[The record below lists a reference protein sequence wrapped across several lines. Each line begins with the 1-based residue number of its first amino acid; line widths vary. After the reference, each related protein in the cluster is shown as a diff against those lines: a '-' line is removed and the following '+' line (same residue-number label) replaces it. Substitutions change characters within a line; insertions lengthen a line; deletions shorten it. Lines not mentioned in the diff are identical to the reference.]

1 VRSAI
6 EVTPDGSGPPRALV
20 RRLPLSAPGM
30 PGQPAVPGRLGA
42 GRPGAASDRPDLRTA
57 WIRNQSTNVTRHAA
71 ALRPFRPG
79 EFGTGAEAPSEGH
92 RQAVNR
98 LLVALRRSLLE
109 RSAVASRA
117 TDAALRQPDTAHL
130 QAMATAKE
138 RAHTWVRAVEQVW
151 DFYFELFGQRQ
162 SVVAPWLLAA
172 DRIALDCYQISFMR
186 LGVARSIPAPPPFSY
201 MRTGFSPATFRR
213 LIPLRRLGHQ
223 LNPFPLVQLPYHRL
237 VNPWTLGAILHEVS
251 HNLHNDLGLERAVPA
266 RIRARLRDAGL
277 PASVVAAWIRW
288 NRELFADVCGLLLG
302 GPAVVS
308 SLFDVIGRAPRTV
321 LTYGPR
327 APHPT
332 PYLRAFISLEL
343 LRRMGFETEAARYR
357 RLWTRLYPDPEA
369 GTIPRPLLD
378 TFPEANQIVV
388 DAVCFRP
395 FPSLGG
401 KSLRE
406 VLPYAAK
413 EQQIV
418 EEAAVRLAAGT
429 DPGVIPER
437 LVIGA
442 ARVALDRRLARPGVV
457 TRNFYT
463 ALARS

>member
-1 VRSAI
+1 MQSLT
-6 EVTPDGSGPPRALV
+6 EVNQNGTAPTTAV
-20 RRLPLSAPGM
+20 RRRPLGSPALRPPAQSAW
-30 PGQPAVPGRLGA
+30 L
-42 GRPGAASDRPDLRTA
+42 
-57 WIRNQSTNVTRHAA
+57 RNQSINVTRHAA
-71 ALRPFRPG
+71 ALRPFRRG
-79 EFGTGAEAPSEGH
+79 EFGTGAAAPSEGH

-98 LLVALRRSLLE
+98 LLEMLRRTLLA
-109 RSAVASRA
+109 RSAVASEA
-117 TDAALRQPDTAHL
+117 ASAALRRPATAEL
-130 QAMATAKE
+130 QRLMTAKE

-162 SVVAPWLLAA
+162 SEVAPWLLAA

-186 LGVARSIPAPPPFSY
+186 LGKARSIPAPPPFSY
-201 MRTGFSPATFRR
+201 MRTGFSPATYRR
-213 LIPLRRLGHQ
+213 QIPLRRLGHQ

-266 RIRARLRDAGL
+266 RIQDRLREAGL
-277 PASVVAAWIRW
+277 PDPVVATWTRW

-302 GPAVVS
+302 GPAVVG
-308 SLFDVIGRAPRTV
+308 SLFDVIGRAPSTV
-321 LTYGPR
+321 LAYGPR

-343 LRRMGFETEAARYR
+343 LRRMGFQSEAEAYR
-357 RLWTRLYPDPEA
+357 RLWNRLYPDARA
-369 GTIPRPLLD
+369 GNIPRALLQS
-378 TFPEANQIVV
+378 FPEANRIVV

-395 FPSLGG
+395 FSSLGG

-406 VLPYAAK
+406 VLPFAAK

-418 EEAAVRLAAGT
+418 EEAAGRLAAGN
-429 DPGVIPER
+429 DPGIIPER

-442 ARVALDRRLARPGVV
+442 ARVALDRRLARPGVI
-457 TRNFYT
+457 TKNFYE